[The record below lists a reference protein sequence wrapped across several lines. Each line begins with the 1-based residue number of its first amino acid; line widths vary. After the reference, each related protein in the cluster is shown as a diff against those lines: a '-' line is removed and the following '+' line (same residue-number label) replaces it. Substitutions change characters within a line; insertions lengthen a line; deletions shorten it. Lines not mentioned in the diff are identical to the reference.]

1 MDGDFRYTFRVAFHE
16 VDRAGVLFFAHLFRH
31 AHDAY
36 EVWLAGRGVS
46 LGELA
51 DGRPCRLPLVHAEAD
66 YLAPLR
72 HGDEVGVALRVEAVG
87 ETSFTLGFE
96 LRGRDGSPCARL
108 RTVHVAV
115 DPSTQRP
122 VALPGRLRDLLR
134 DGGRAGT
141 SADTL

>member
-1 MDGDFRYTFRVAFHE
+1 MTEGIRYAFRVAFHE

-36 EVWLAGRGVS
+36 EAWLASRGVT

-51 DGRPCRLPLVHAEAD
+51 EGRPCRLPLVHAEAD

-72 HGDEVGVALRVEAVG
+72 HGEEIGVTLAVEVVG
-87 ETSFTLGFE
+87 DSSFTLACE
-96 LRGRDGSPCARL
+96 LRGPDGGLRARV

-115 DPSTQRP
+115 DPTTERP
-122 VALPGRLRDLLR
+122 MSLPVSLREVLASPGD
-134 DGGRAGT
+134 
-141 SADTL
+141 